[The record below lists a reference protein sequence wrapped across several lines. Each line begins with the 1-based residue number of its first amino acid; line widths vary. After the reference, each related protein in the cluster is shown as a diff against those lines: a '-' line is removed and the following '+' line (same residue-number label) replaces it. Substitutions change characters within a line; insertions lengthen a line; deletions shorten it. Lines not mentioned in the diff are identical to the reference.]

1 MKLILASNNA
11 HKLIEIRAILGS
23 EFDQIL
29 SMREAGIDHETVED
43 GSTFLENAE
52 KKAREIMEIS
62 GCCALADDSGLCVD
76 ALGGAPGIYSAR
88 YSGVHGDDKANNRK
102 LLRDLEGVEDRSAH
116 FACAMVLVRP
126 DGSVVRSEGR
136 MDGVIAFAE
145 AGENGF
151 GYDPLFYLPE
161 RGCTNA
167 QLTPEQKN
175 AISHRAK
182 ALHGLVAQLRAEN
195 EKS

>member
-11 HKLIEIRAILGS
+11 HKLIEIRAILGG
-23 EFDQIL
+23 EFDEIL
-29 SMREAGIDHETVED
+29 SMREAGIVHETVED
-43 GSTFLENAE
+43 GSSFLENAE

-76 ALGGAPGIYSAR
+76 ALGGAPGIFSAR
-88 YSGVHGDDKANNRK
+88 YAGEHGDDKANNRK
-102 LLRDLEGVEDRSAH
+102 LLRELEGVEDRRAH

-126 DGSVVRSEGR
+126 DGSVVRAEGR
-136 MDGVIAFAE
+136 MDGVIAFEE

-167 QLTPEQKN
+167 QLTPEEKN
-175 AISHRAK
+175 AISHRAN
-182 ALHGLVAQLRAEN
+182 ALHALLQKLRE
-195 EKS
+195 E

>member
-76 ALGGAPGIYSAR
+76 ALDGAPGIYSAR

-136 MDGVIAFAE
+136 MDGVIAFE
-145 AGENGF
+145 EKGENGF

-182 ALHGLVAQLRAEN
+182 ALHGLVAKLRAEN

>member
-11 HKLIEIRAILGS
+11 HKLVEIRAILGS
-23 EFDQIL
+23 EFDEIL
-29 SMREAGIDHETVED
+29 SMKEAGIVHETVED

-88 YSGVHGDDKANNRK
+88 YAGEHGDDKANNRK
-102 LLRDLEGVEDRSAH
+102 LLKELEGVKDRSAH

-126 DGSVVRSEGR
+126 DGSVVRAEGR
-136 MDGVIAFAE
+136 MDGVIAYEE

-161 RGCTNA
+161 RGCTNG
-167 QLTPEQKN
+167 QLSPDEKN
-175 AISHRAK
+175 AISHRAN
-182 ALHGLVAQLRAEN
+182 ALHALVKKLREEQN
-195 EKS
+195 

>member
-11 HKLIEIRAILGS
+11 HKLVEIRAILGD
-23 EFDQIL
+23 EFEEIL
-29 SMREAGIDHETVED
+29 SMAEAGIVHVTVED

-62 GCCALADDSGLCVD
+62 GCCALADDSGLCVE

-88 YSGVHGDDKANNRK
+88 YAGEHGDDKANNRK
-102 LLRDLEGVEDRSAH
+102 LLRELEGVEDRRAH

-126 DGSVVRSEGR
+126 DGSVVRAEGR
-136 MDGVIAFAE
+136 MDGVIAYEE

-161 RGCTNA
+161 KGITNG
-167 QLTPEQKN
+167 QLSPEEKN
-175 AISHRAK
+175 AISHRAN
-182 ALHGLVAQLRAEN
+182 ALHALVKKLRE
-195 EKS
+195 E